1 MKAMTIKNTKGI
13 LVGTRL
19 KCADNTGA
27 KRLNVIAVKGFRGVK
42 NRIPSAGVG
51 SVIICSVIAGKQ
63 KIMHEVVKAVV
74 VRQKRP
80 FRRPNGVHVRFE
92 DNAAVIVDDKYE
104 PKGKEVKSVIAKEVI
119 ERFST
124 IGKIAR
130 VVA

>member
-1 MKAMTIKNTKGI
+1 
-13 LVGTRL
+13 
-19 KCADNTGA
+19 
-27 KRLNVIAVKGFRGVK
+27 
-42 NRIPSAGVG
+42 
-51 SVIICSVIAGKQ
+51 
-63 KIMHEVVKAVV
+63 VV